1 MSPVSQNYADV
12 IARAVTLAYLARAV
26 VCPATGGAQLPI
38 TITLLGRPHDT
49 DRRVTVRREEGS
61 DEPEHT
67 SEWTGSLEEW
77 QAAIR
82 RTLAEALS

>member
-1 MSPVSQNYADV
+1 MIDLYADTR
-12 IARAVTLAYLARAV
+12 ARSVTLAYLARAV

-38 TITLLGRPHDT
+38 SIVLLGRPHDM
-49 DRRVTVRREEGS
+49 DRRVHVRREEGS
-61 DEPEHT
+61 DEPEPA

-82 RTLAEALS
+82 RALRTGET